1 MKLKKKKTLDHDHD
15 KYTTTQE
22 FDKFTA
28 GNFIERLA
36 QAKLVAKND
45 TADFVKKT
53 YFNERQTNLK

>member
-1 MKLKKKKTLDHDHD
+1 MKKKKKKHLIMIMINILLQ
-15 KYTTTQE
+15 KNLISSRQV
-22 FDKFTA
+22 
-28 GNFIERLA
+28 ILLERLA

>member
-1 MKLKKKKTLDHDHD
+1 MIMINILLQKNLISSRQVILL
-15 KYTTTQE
+15 
-22 FDKFTA
+22 
-28 GNFIERLA
+28 ERLA